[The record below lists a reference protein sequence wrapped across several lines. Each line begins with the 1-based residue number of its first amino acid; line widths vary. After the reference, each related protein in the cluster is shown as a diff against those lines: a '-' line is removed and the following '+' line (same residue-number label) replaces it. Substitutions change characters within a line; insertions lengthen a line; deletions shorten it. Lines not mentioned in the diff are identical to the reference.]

1 MKKTFVIDTTVVS
14 PYDGEVREYGDVV
27 YAESVEELFDELK
40 KLYADAVG
48 IKEIRIKKTI

>member
-1 MKKTFVIDTTVVS
+1 MKKAFLIDTTVVS
-14 PYDGEVREYGDVV
+14 PYDGEVREYGDTVF
-27 YAESVEELFDELK
+27 AESIDEVFDELK